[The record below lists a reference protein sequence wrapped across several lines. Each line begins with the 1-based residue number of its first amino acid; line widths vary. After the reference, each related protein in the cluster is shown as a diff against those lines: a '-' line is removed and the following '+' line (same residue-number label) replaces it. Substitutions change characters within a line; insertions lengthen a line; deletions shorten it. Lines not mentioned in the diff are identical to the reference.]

1 MGLGCSSQSPG
12 TSAAGGAAPSSGGA
26 GASAGT
32 NSAAGSSAGGA
43 GTTSGS
49 SAGGAPTGGGGFT
62 NQAGGGSGGANAV
75 GGAAGSPSVGGASG
89 ASGASGGCVPTKTW
103 GTADPASPGPFTV
116 TVEKDVG
123 PENGAPDKLH
133 DNMRPHFN
141 VYRPTDMN
149 QGYCHPVITWGN
161 GTNDQPEPN
170 PPACGNGCGN
180 YKLLVNQLASH
191 GFVVVA
197 SLSSQTLQTI
207 AGSPLPQ
214 VAGVDWMIAENENP
228 ASALYHRLDLAHIG
242 ATGHSQ
248 GGAATSASSADP
260 RIVASA
266 PLCGAQA
273 NITLHGPALLLCG
286 GADTIV
292 PCSRVQPAYDS
303 ISNVPT
309 LMAELAGMTHGS
321 WIGSIKDPA
330 MVGITAWMR
339 VHLMN
344 DTGNRGMFY
353 GADCKVCSDAKWK
366 IQRKMMD

>member
-1 MGLGCSSQSPG
+1 MSGSANGG
-12 TSAAGGAAPSSGGA
+12 TGGANA
-26 GASAGT
+26 
-32 NSAAGSSAGGA
+32 AAGSAGA
-43 GTTSGS
+43 
-49 SAGGAPTGGGGFT
+49 
-62 NQAGGGSGGANAV
+62 QDGGSGGK
-75 GGAAGSPSVGGASG
+75 GGQ
-89 ASGASGGCVPTKTW
+89 SGGCVPTKMW
-103 GTADPASPGPFTV
+103 GTADPAAPGPFAV

-141 VYRPTDMN
+141 VYRPTDLS

-170 PPACGNGCGN
+170 PPACGAGCGN

-197 SLSSQTLQTI
+197 SLSSQTLQTT

-228 ASALYHRLDLAHIG
+228 ASKLYHHLDIAHIG

-248 GGAATSASSADP
+248 GGAATTASGADP
-260 RIVASA
+260 RIVATA

-273 NITLHGPALLLCG
+273 NATLHGPALLLCG

-292 PCSRVQPAYDS
+292 PCSRVQTAYES
-303 ISNVPT
+303 ISNLPVM
-309 LMAELAGMTHGS
+309 MAELANMTHGS

-353 GADCKVCSDAKWK
+353 GASCKVCSDAKWK
-366 IQRKMMD
+366 VQRKMLD